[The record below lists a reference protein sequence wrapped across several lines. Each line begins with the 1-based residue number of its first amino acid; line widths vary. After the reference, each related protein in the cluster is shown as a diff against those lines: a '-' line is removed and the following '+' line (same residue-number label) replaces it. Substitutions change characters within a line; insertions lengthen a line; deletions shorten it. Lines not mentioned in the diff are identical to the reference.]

1 MKRSFPNLRFIDVN
15 GNEVYIKDILIL
27 SVYRL
32 KLKFQNKQGLS
43 KESICVIIYAND
55 IYFDEVN
62 YV

>member
-1 MKRSFPNLRFIDVN
+1 MLERK
-15 GNEVYIKDILIL
+15 
-27 SVYRL
+27 
-32 KLKFQNKQGLS
+32 NKQGLS